1 MLGKRGGTWGKGE
14 VGETEGGKGEVHG
27 GKRSWGKRRGGKS
40 GENVSFGCT
49 GPHTEAIYDPSAIV
63 YNVQSAPL
71 TPVLPIPKKT
81 LKPQLS

>member
-1 MLGKRGGTWGKGE
+1 MCVSTQNVSFMNCKLPINVSPMLGKRGGTWGKGE

-27 GKRSWGKRRGGKS
+27 GKRSLGKRRGGKS

-63 YNVQSAPL
+63 C
-71 TPVLPIPKKT
+71 I
-81 LKPQLS
+81 

>member
-1 MLGKRGGTWGKGE
+1 MLGKRGGAWGKGGEE
-14 VGETEGGKGEVHG
+14 VGETE
-27 GKRSWGKRRGGKS
+27 GGKS

-71 TPVLPIPKKT
+71 TPRSPYPQKNFKT
-81 LKPQLS
+81 SVIVEI

>member
-1 MLGKRGGTWGKGE
+1 MGERGRGG
-14 VGETEGGKGEVHG
+14 GGNG
-27 GKRSWGKRRGGKS
+27 GGKS

-71 TPVLPIPKKT
+71 TPRSPYPPKNFKT
-81 LKPQLS
+81 SVIVEI